1 MGVRNEWNTYTLGR
15 YSEQPDETKFRA
27 TVIQAEKDRVVT
39 QAEKDRIVEQSDYI
53 KLKGTYKITDGTRIA
68 SITPDGYQDV
78 KTHSSDECFAMDY
91 GSAQTA
97 AVIITPASGKRIKV
111 IQVYVSTESI
121 TTDVALCFGVGA
133 PQFFKLYTA
142 KTQTHTGP
150 VVCAVGGVDK
160 TINLTCG
167 AKTFVAISYDE
178 VE

>member
-15 YSEQPDETKFRA
+15 YSEQPDATKLKA

-39 QAEKDRIVEQSDYI
+39 QAEKDRIVEQSDHT
-53 KLKGTYKITDGTRIA
+53 KLKGTTKITDGTNIA
-68 SITPDGYQDV
+68 KITGEGYQDV
-78 KTHSSDECFAMDY
+78 KTHSSDHCFAMDY

-97 AVIITPASGKRIKV
+97 AVLITPASGKKIKV

-121 TTDVALCFGVGA
+121 TADVALTFGVGV

-150 VVCAVGGVDK
+150 VVCSVGGVDK

-167 AKTFVAISYDE
+167 AKTFVSIAYDE